1 MRLLVDNNILIQI
14 LAPNVT
20 GLTDPE
26 TKDVLERVDERA
38 QAFVE
43 EAERKQALILIPAPV
58 LSEFLIGVE
67 ASKFQA
73 YLDTL
78 NGNACFEIVAFDTA
92 AAIECAHLPNKKEL
106 AQISPGQVA
115 SKLIYDRQILGI
127 ALAAMADEV
136 WSHDVSL
143 RRIAASKGLTV
154 KSLADIEPPA
164 VQTQMFSPDEDH

>member
-26 TKDVLERVDERA
+26 TKEVLERVEERA

-43 EAERKQALILIPAPV
+43 ETERKRALLLIPTPV

-67 ASKFQA
+67 PSKFQV

-78 NGNACFEIVAFDTA
+78 NGNACFEIVGFDTA
-92 AAIECAHLPNKKEL
+92 AAIECALLPDKKEL

-143 RRIAASKGLTV
+143 RKIAASKGLTV

-164 VQTQMFSPDEDH
+164 VQTQMFSPAEDS